1 MEVLLIEQTEFTPMV
16 IFEPNRKVYEI
27 TGRSYLENPQD
38 FFHAVLTYIE
48 KVFPAIS
55 HPIVLKVTVEY
66 FNSASSRYLLAVFR
80 LLNDFLLSGQKISIE
95 WHYVDD
101 ETLSDGEMYEGLLKV
116 PFNYV
121 LNESAGE

>member
-1 MEVLLIEQTEFTPMV
+1 MEVLLIEQTEFTPKV
-16 IFEPNRKVYEI
+16 VFEPNRMVYEI

-55 HPIVLKVTVEY
+55 HPIVLKVAVEY

-101 ETLSDGEMYEGLLKV
+101 ETLSDGEMYEGLLEI
-116 PFNYV
+116 PFGYILKKNPC
-121 LNESAGE
+121 E